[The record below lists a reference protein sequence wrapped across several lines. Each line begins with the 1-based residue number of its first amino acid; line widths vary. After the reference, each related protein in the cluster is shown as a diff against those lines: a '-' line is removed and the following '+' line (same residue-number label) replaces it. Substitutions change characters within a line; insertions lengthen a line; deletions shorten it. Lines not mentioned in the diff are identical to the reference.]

1 MNDQA
6 TMDAA
11 QAQRCAEWLDRVGRW
26 AGSRSDRPAALA
38 CEVVRGIVD
47 VRDPEYAAG
56 VAWAEREPTP
66 RDWERALELYGPAG
80 LSTAQRSERAE
91 RAAECA
97 RARDQRSTRQAV
109 TA

>member
-6 TMDAA
+6 TMDTA
-11 QAQRCAEWLDRVGRW
+11 QAQRCAAWLDRVGAWCGPERR
-26 AGSRSDRPAALA
+26 AGLA

-80 LSTAQRSERAE
+80 LSTAERSERAE

-97 RARDQRSTRQAV
+97 RARDQRATRDAV
-109 TA
+109 R